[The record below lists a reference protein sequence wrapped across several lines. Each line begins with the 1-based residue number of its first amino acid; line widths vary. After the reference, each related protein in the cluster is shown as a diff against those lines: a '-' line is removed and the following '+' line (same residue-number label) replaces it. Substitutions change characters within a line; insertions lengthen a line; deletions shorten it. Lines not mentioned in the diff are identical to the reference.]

1 MERDF
6 GYEIQEYIQL
16 RREIRRRKIKLL
28 NGEINLHEIDA
39 DADENIDSTTK
50 ELQQKQN
57 VRVRGPLI
65 DETINAKICDLGNG
79 CWTHY
84 HFVPK
89 I

>member
-50 ELQQKQN
+50 ELQQK
-57 VRVRGPLI
+57 
-65 DETINAKICDLGNG
+65 
-79 CWTHY
+79 
-84 HFVPK
+84 
-89 I
+89 